1 MRSLFLVFLVVPLVE
16 IYFLIQI
23 GSVVGAGWTIFL
35 VVFTA
40 MLGAFLVR
48 AQGFSTLARVQTQLA
63 KSEMPAMEI
72 IEGLFL
78 FVAGALLLTPG
89 FFTDAI
95 GFICL
100 TPPLRRGIIRY
111 FINKGSFN
119 TASMHQAGFQSTFD
133 SGRQESGQA
142 GKQSGFQ
149 NDQPRTRGRVIDVEY
164 RDDD

>member
-1 MRSLFLVFLVVPLVE
+1 MRSLFLVFLVVPLLE

-63 KSEMPAMEI
+63 RSEMPAMEI

-111 FINKGSFN
+111 FIKKGSFN
-119 TASMHQAGFQSTFD
+119 TASMHQSGFQSTYY
-133 SGRQESGQA
+133 SEGQSNHSRN
-142 GKQSGFQ
+142 Q
-149 NDQPRTRGRVIDVEY
+149 GRVIDVDY
-164 RDDD
+164 RNDD

>member
-23 GSVVGAGWTIFL
+23 GSVVGAGCTIFL

-48 AQGFSTLARVQTQLA
+48 AQGFSTLARVQMQLSR
-63 KSEMPAMEI
+63 SEMPAMEI
-72 IEGLFL
+72 IEGVFL

-95 GFICL
+95 GFMCL
-100 TPPLRRGIIRY
+100 TPPLRRGIIGY
-111 FINKGSFN
+111 FMKKGRFN
-119 TASMHQAGFQSTFD
+119 SASMHQSGFQSTFH
-133 SGRQESGQA
+133 SESQTGHSQT
-142 GKQSGFQ
+142 K
-149 NDQPRTRGRVIDVEY
+149 GRVIDVEY